1 MSDTNKNALSL
12 AKSSLSGK
20 RNLFVGSNPTLRTNL
35 KPVRAIDLNFCCAS
49 ILCFTLFGDSK
60 SIKAQTANGKC
71 AMGLQTTSN
80 SQSNKG
86 KAKARQLIEG
96 YAVLLILSLIWGM
109 AFVAIRK
116 ADFELSPVNLT
127 LLRWLVAS
135 AGFSAIAPFLLKPKT
150 KLERRDL
157 PRLVAIS
164 LLNVPAYHLSLN
176 FAEKTVSSGVAA
188 FLTSLGPI
196 FIAILSTFLLKE
208 RIGKRL
214 ALAIVIGIA
223 GTVILAAPEMN
234 LGSNGSIVGPLLVLI
249 TALSYATFSVL
260 AKPLVHKYGSA
271 SITIWAGLIGTA
283 TLLPLLTTN
292 FTTAVT
298 SLSTDGWISVLFL
311 SLFSTVAGYMMFYAL
326 ISRSSVSRLSIQ
338 MYLIP
343 VVSVIGGII
352 LLQEGLNIYTIV
364 GGAILL
370 CSVALAT
377 KSRT

>member
-1 MSDTNKNALSL
+1 MTS
-12 AKSSLSGK
+12 
-20 RNLFVGSNPTLRTNL
+20 RTT
-35 KPVRAIDLNFCCAS
+35 P
-49 ILCFTLFGDSK
+49 
-60 SIKAQTANGKC
+60 
-71 AMGLQTTSN
+71 N
-80 SQSNKG
+80 SQLNKG
-86 KAKARQLIEG
+86 KTRAQQLFG
-96 YAVLLILSLIWGM
+96 AYGVLLVLSLIWGM
-109 AFVAIRK
+109 AFVAIRR

-135 AGFSAIAPFLLKPKT
+135 AGFLAIAPFLLKPKV

-157 PRLVAIS
+157 LRLVAIS

-208 RIGKRL
+208 KIGKRL
-214 ALAIVIGIA
+214 VFAIALGIS
-223 GTVILAAPEMN
+223 GTVVLAVPDLN
-234 LGSNGSIVGPLLVLI
+234 LGSAGSILGPLMVLV

-271 SITIWAGLIGTA
+271 SVTIWAGLIGTA
-283 TLLPLLTTN
+283 SLLPLLSPS
-292 FTTAVT
+292 FKVAVT
-298 SLSTDGWISVLFL
+298 SLSADGWISVLFL

-326 ISRSSVSRLSIQ
+326 ISRSTVSRLSIQ

-352 LLQEGLNIYTIV
+352 LLQEGLNIYTII

-377 KSRT
+377 KSKT

>member
-1 MSDTNKNALSL
+1 MTS
-12 AKSSLSGK
+12 
-20 RNLFVGSNPTLRTNL
+20 
-35 KPVRAIDLNFCCAS
+35 
-49 ILCFTLFGDSK
+49 
-60 SIKAQTANGKC
+60 
-71 AMGLQTTSN
+71 QTTSN
-80 SQSNKG
+80 SQVKNG
-86 KAKARQLIEG
+86 KAKTRPPHKTYG
-96 YAVLLILSLIWGM
+96 VLLVLSLIWGM
-109 AFVAIRK
+109 AFVAIRR

-135 AGFSAIAPFLLKPKT
+135 AGFLAVAPFLLKPKM

-208 RIGKRL
+208 KISKRL
-214 ALAIVIGIA
+214 AFAIAVGIA
-223 GTVILAAPEMN
+223 GTVVLALPDMN
-234 LGSNGSIVGPLLVLI
+234 LGSSGSIIGPLEVLV
-249 TALSYATFSVL
+249 TALSFAAFSVL
-260 AKPLVHKYGSA
+260 SKPLVHKYGSA
-271 SITIWAGLIGTA
+271 PVTIWAGLIGTA
-283 TLLPLLTTN
+283 TLLPLLSPS
-292 FTTAVT
+292 FTVAAS
-298 SLSTDGWISVLFL
+298 SLSVDGWGAVLFL
-311 SLFSTVAGYMMFYAL
+311 SLLSTVVGYLMFYAL
-326 ISRSSVSRLSIQ
+326 INRSTVSRLSIQ

-343 VVSVIGGII
+343 VVSVTGGII
-352 LLQEGLNIYTIV
+352 LLGEGLNINTIV